1 MMRAA
6 LAELARKPEEGDEN
20 YEQKIA
26 DYVERPQIDKIIN
39 QLRGNISL
47 IFTNKDL
54 T

>member
-1 MMRAA
+1 MRAA